1 MRFEL
6 TDERHG
12 QDALHEMVLDAKR
25 RTDAASTAGTA
36 TDANL
41 PAGSMLAL
49 WMGSARSLRWN
60 APSEPATESPLE
72 LLGRH
77 VADLATVAAALH
89 RGRAICAL
97 RRDVAGPTFGPA
109 INPGANPGVNEVAR

>member
-1 MRFEL
+1 MRFDL

-36 TDANL
+36 TDADL

-49 WMGSARSLRWN
+49 WMGSARSLRWTN
-60 APSEPATESPLE
+60 PSERPTESPLE
-72 LLGRH
+72 LLGRR
-77 VADLATVAAALH
+77 VVDLATVAAALH
-89 RGRAICAL
+89 RGRTASAL
-97 RRDVAGPTFGPA
+97 CRAAVGPTFVPT
-109 INPGANPGVNEVAR
+109 IHPGTNEAAR